1 MKSMLKQVHAW
12 LAWAFVGAIV
22 VQVFLAGQAM
32 PQLGGN
38 SNFGTHAGFG
48 WLIGLLAL
56 VQLVLA
62 VAAGVGR
69 RRIGISAGL
78 FGLFLVQMS
87 LPYMDTEA
95 GLPAVAALHP
105 VNALAIFGI
114 SVWYAR
120 QVWRERSGAP
130 ALA

>member
-1 MKSMLKQVHAW
+1 VKGLLRQVHAW
-12 LAWAFVGAIV
+12 LAWAFVGAV
-22 VQVFLAGQAM
+22 VFQVFLAGQAM

-38 SNFGTHAGFG
+38 NNFGTHAGFG

-56 VQLVLA
+56 IQLVLA

-78 FGLFLVQMS
+78 FVLFLVQMS

-120 QVWRERSGAP
+120 QIWRERSGAS

>member
-1 MKSMLKQVHAW
+1 MRGLLRQVHAW
-12 LAWAFVGAIV
+12 LAWAFVAAIV
-22 VQVFLAGQAM
+22 FQVFLAGQAI

-38 SNFGTHAGFG
+38 NDFGSHAGFG

-56 VQLVLA
+56 LQLVLA

-78 FGLFLVQMS
+78 FGLFIVQMS

-105 VNALAIFGI
+105 VNALVMFGI
-114 SVWYAR
+114 SFWYAR